1 MDIGDFLSSI
11 NKFDLLVM
19 LFAFGM
25 FVLGYVQGTI
35 RRVLGL
41 ASMLFSF
48 LFAANL
54 RDSVGSY
61 LAANWNQFPDEYAV
75 MLGFGIIFVAATI
88 AFTLVIQ
95 GFYHKQSLF
104 KRATVADEIIGGLLG
119 VVQALFLVGCVIVI
133 LDSFFRLPAIPQTR
147 RRAPVPPQ
155 LLGRAGHVD
164 DGRAVPVAT
173 DPGLHPGLRPADPG
187 RTSRRCTSRRPD
199 LAVGRDTVRSSRPAA
214 GQAPAP

>member
-1 MDIGDFLSSI
+1 VDIGAFLSSI
-11 NKFDLLVM
+11 NKFDLLVV

-54 RDSVGSY
+54 RDSVGGY

-75 MLGFGIIFVAATI
+75 MLGFGITFVAATI

-119 VVQALFLVGCVIVI
+119 VVQALLLVGCVIVI
-133 LDSFFRLPAIPQTR
+133 LDSFFRLPAIPQSDAELPFLRSFWGVLDTSTTAELFR
-147 RRAPVPPQ
+147 SRLIPGFIQVFG
-155 LLGRAGHVD
+155 LLI
-164 DGRAVPVAT
+164 
-173 DPGLHPGLRPADPG
+173 PADLQALYV
-187 RTSRRCTSRRPD
+187 TSS
-199 LAVGRDTVRSSRPAA
+199 
-214 GQAPAP
+214 